1 MAVEHKIIKLPISS
15 WTLTLVNTVKMM
27 NLSIWG
33 NYFSTLD
40 LWKWLKKK
48 LSFKEKDYV
57 CVSFV
62 TQVLTSLQLIYALSI
77 VYACY
82 PAFATILSFIQTD
95 DKII

>member
-15 WTLTLVNTVKMM
+15 WTFNSSKYCQDDESQHLRKLLFYTRPVEMTE
-27 NLSIWG
+27 
-33 NYFSTLD
+33 
-40 LWKWLKKK
+40 KK